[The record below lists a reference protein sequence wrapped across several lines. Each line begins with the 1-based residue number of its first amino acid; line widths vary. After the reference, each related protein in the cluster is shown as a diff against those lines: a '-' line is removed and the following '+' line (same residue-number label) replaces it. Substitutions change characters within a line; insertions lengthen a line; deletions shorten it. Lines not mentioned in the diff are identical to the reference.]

1 MVRIQAVT
9 PHSRAAGAGV
19 APGDMLISINGHAI
33 GDVLDY
39 RFYLADRRV
48 ELELTRDNKPYR
60 VILHK
65 DVYDDVGL
73 EFETPLMDKK
83 QCCANRCIFCFIDQ
97 LPRGLRPSLYF
108 KDDDARL
115 SFLHGNYIT
124 LTNLHD
130 ADIDRIIAMHISPVN
145 VSVHTTNPVLRCTM
159 MRNKRAGEVLTY
171 LDRLAAA
178 GIRLCGQI
186 VLCRG
191 INDGAELDR
200 TMRDLYRLYPA
211 MDSVSVV
218 PAGLTRFRDDLFPL
232 SPFTPEECR
241 AVLAQVNAFG
251 DKCEQETGQRI
262 FCCADEWYLK
272 AQVPL
277 PDEAYYGDYPQI
289 ENGVGMLRS
298 MMAEFGREM
307 EYLSDYVKKPVNRR
321 VTVATG
327 KAAGPTM
334 RLLADKLTARVPGL
348 SVTVREIENRFFGP
362 EITVSG
368 LLTGRDMAEQLA
380 GCDLGDAVLI
390 SACTLRAEGDLFLC
404 GMTPFELAKKLGVP
418 VVAVKSDGAEL
429 LAAMLGMGGT
439 TFEAR

>member
-1 MVRIQAVT
+1 MVCIKEVAA
-9 PHSRAAGAGV
+9 HSPAAGAGIR
-19 APGDMLISINGHAI
+19 AGDTLLFVNGNAIS
-33 GDVLDY
+33 DVLDY
-39 RFYLADRRV
+39 RFYLAERRV
-48 ELELTRDNKPYR
+48 ELELTRDEKPYR

-65 DVYDDVGL
+65 DVYDDIGL
-73 EFETPLMDKK
+73 EFDTPLMDKK
-83 QCCANRCIFCFIDQ
+83 QSCANRCIFCFIDQ
-97 LPRGLRPSLYF
+97 LPKGLRPSLYF

-124 LTNLHD
+124 LTNMTD
-130 ADIDRIIAMHISPVN
+130 ADIDRIIKMHISPVN
-145 VSVHTTNPVLRCTM
+145 VSVHTTNPVLRCEM
-159 MRNKRAGEVLTY
+159 MKNKRAGDVLRY
-171 LDRLAAA
+171 LDKMAAA

-191 INDGAELDR
+191 INDGAELTR
-200 TMRDLYRLYPA
+200 TMTDLYRLYPA

-218 PAGLTRFRDDLFPL
+218 PAGLTRYREGLFPL
-232 SPFTPEECR
+232 SPFTKEECR
-241 AVLAQVNAFG
+241 AVLAQVNTFG
-251 DKCEQETGQRI
+251 DKCQRETGERI

-272 AQVPL
+272 AELPL
-277 PDEAYYGDYPQI
+277 PDEDYYGDYAQL

-298 MMAEFGREM
+298 LMAEFGREM
-307 EYLSDYVKKPVNRR
+307 EYLSDYITGPVNRR

-334 RLLADKLTARVPGL
+334 RLLADKLSARVPGL
-348 SVTVREIENRFFGP
+348 SITVREIENRFFGP

-368 LLTGRDMAEQLA
+368 LLTGKDMAEQLS

-404 GMTPFELAKKLGVP
+404 GMTPAELAGKLGVP

-429 LAAMLGMGGT
+429 LSAMLGHGGT
-439 TFEAR
+439 IFQAR